1 MSRTNIKARQVEEH
15 LRKYG
20 SITSW
25 EAIQDYKAT
34 RLSAIIFN
42 LRKKYDIATI
52 MMETDEGI
60 QYGKYV
66 LKGELKDE

>member
-1 MSRTNIKARQVEEH
+1 MSRIIKTREVEKH
-15 LRKYG
+15 LKDKG

-25 EAIQDYKAT
+25 EAIKQYRAT

-42 LRKKYDIATI
+42 LRKRYDIDTI